1 MKEFNQRSL
10 DRLKGVHP
18 LLVKCAQMAL
28 ERSTIDF
35 EISEGL
41 RSLERQKALY
51 EAKKSRTM
59 NSYHLV
65 GKAVDVFAII
75 DGKVDWNLK
84 SYAEINKAFQSA
96 AKELGIKITW
106 GGSWKSIVDGVHFQI
121 EV

>member
-1 MKEFNQRSL
+1 MKAFTIRSL
-10 DRLKGVHP
+10 EKFKGVHP

-28 ERSTIDF
+28 ERSTVNF
-35 EISEGL
+35 QISEGV

-59 NSYHLV
+59 ASYHLE
-65 GKAVDVFAII
+65 GKAIDVFA
-75 DGKVDWNLK
+75 L
-84 SYAEINKAFQSA
+84 INNEVNWDLANYVKINEAFQSS

-106 GGSWKSIVDGVHFQI
+106 GGSWKSIIDGPHFQI